1 MFLTIDTDDPR
12 PLYQQVVDS
21 IKHLIAQGRL
31 SEGAVL
37 PSTRQLASDL
47 GVNLNTIATAYREL
61 QNQGLVTIKHGAGC
75 VVTSGR
81 TTKRKRSRLV
91 QPLRAAIAELVLA
104 GISPSK
110 INEMVAQQLNA
121 VARPIQ

>member
-1 MFLTIDTDDPR
+1 MFLTVDTEDPR
-12 PLYQQVVDS
+12 PLYQQVVDG

-31 SEGAVL
+31 SEGVVL

-75 VVTSGR
+75 VITSGR
-81 TTKRKRSRLV
+81 QRKRKRSPV
-91 QPLRAAIAELVLA
+91 GAAA
-104 GISPSK
+104 
-110 INEMVAQQLNA
+110 
-121 VARPIQ
+121 ARSNC